1 MKEELLKLAQEH
13 GTPLLIID
21 HDVIRENYRT
31 FKRHLPRV
39 QAYYAVKANSH
50 PEIIKTLFQEGAS
63 FDVASYNE
71 FMQVYEYIR
80 HFEKKDKDFYVW
92 DKIIFSNTIKD
103 RDTLRKIRRYKPL
116 VTYDNADELTKIKEH
131 CDTAGV
137 VLRLKVPDIGS
148 QVEMS
153 SKFGAEPAEARDL
166 IAQAFALGL
175 VVEGL
180 SFHVG
185 SQCTTFDNY
194 TAALDITSQI
204 FHDARK
210 KGYPV
215 KIVDIGGGFPVPYD
229 SRVPQFEKLA
239 AIINAECERLFPADV
254 DVIAEPGRFMV
265 ATAAVLVSE
274 IVGKARRDGK
284 IFYHINDGVYHTFS
298 GVVYDHW
305 IPNFHAF
312 RTGRPE
318 VCAVVG
324 PTCDSFDK
332 ISLSE
337 QLPADLQIGD
347 CLYTEN
353 IGAYSIASSTHFNGF
368 EGAKILHRHN

>member
-1 MKEELLKLAQEH
+1 MMEELLKLAQEH

-21 HDVIRENYRT
+21 HNIIRENYRT

-50 PEIIKTLFQEGAS
+50 PEIIKTLFREGAS

-116 VTYDNADELTKIKEH
+116 VTYDNADELKKIKEH

-153 SKFGAEPAEARDL
+153 SKFGAEPGEARDL
-166 IAQAFALGL
+166 IAQAFELGL

-194 TAALDITSQI
+194 TAALDIASQI
-204 FHDARK
+204 LHDARK
-210 KGYPV
+210 KGHPV

-239 AIINAECERLFPADV
+239 AVINAECERLFPADV

-312 RTGRPE
+312 RTGPTE

-353 IGAYSIASSTHFNGF
+353 IGAYSIASTTRFNGF
-368 EGAKILHRHN
+368 EGAKILHRNN